1 MTAWNEGP
9 HSTVSAFSPPSISPR
24 AVVDQVPLANFAR
37 FHRTSAL
44 RRARLDPHAQIRHYD
59 PFMTVA
65 APLTTGVLAAV
76 LGAAL
81 LHAIWNS
88 LVKSADDK
96 FLSSALVALWCGVA
110 AFASA
115 LVLPWPARAAAPFIA
130 ASALIHIVYFLLVGR
145 LYRTADLSVAYPIM
159 RGLAPL
165 IAAVIALA
173 FLGEA
178 PGPVASLGVAILV
191 GGVTLMGASGL
202 QHGRIDAATIVI
214 ALANSL
220 VIAVY
225 SVIDGEGARLSGPTA
240 FSAFAYNSWADA
252 LTAIA
257 FAPIVIVM
265 RGRAAPVAFVRD
277 WRRGL
282 AGGLAAF
289 VGYAVV
295 IWAMTQ
301 APIAAVAA
309 LRETSVVFA
318 ALIGSCCSE
327 NHSSR
332 SAPSRRWSFWP
343 AWSR

>member
-1 MTAWNEGP
+1 MTGAA
-9 HSTVSAFSPPSISPR
+9 H
-24 AVVDQVPLANFAR
+24 L
-37 FHRTSAL
+37 TS
-44 RRARLDPHAQIRHYD
+44 
-59 PFMTVA
+59 
-65 APLTTGVLAAV
+65 GVLAAV

-81 LHAIWNS
+81 LHALWNS

-110 AFASA
+110 AFAAA
-115 LVLPWPARAAAPFIA
+115 LVLPLPSRAAAPFIA

-145 LYRTADLSVAYPIM
+145 LYRNADLSVAYPIM

-165 IAAVIALA
+165 IAAAIAFA
-173 FLGEA
+173 TLGEA
-178 PGPVASLGVAILV
+178 PGPVAVLGVAILA
-191 GGVTLMGASGL
+191 GGVLMMGASGL
-202 QHGRIDAATIVI
+202 AHGRIDAATIAV

-225 SVIDGEGARLSGPTA
+225 SVIDGQGARLSGEGA
-240 FSAFAYNSWADA
+240 LSAFAYNSWADA

-257 FAPIVIVM
+257 YAPIVLRL
-265 RGRAAPVAFVRD
+265 RGRAAPAAFLSD

-301 APIAAVAA
+301 APIAAIAA

-318 ALIGSCCSE
+318 ALIGVTLLGE
-327 NHSSR
+327 PFQPQR
-332 SAPSRRWSFWP
+332 AVAALVILAGVVTLRLG
-343 AWSR
+343 